1 MSSRPKRKAHNAAYY
16 DGDEFDQD
24 VAPSQK
30 RSAGT
35 AAASDKRRAT
45 GEGKPGS
52 LEWILSSAKSP
63 LCTIDMSVST
73 TLLSV
78 NN

>member
-1 MSSRPKRKAHNAAYY
+1 MSSRPKRKARNAANY
-16 DGDEFDQD
+16 DGNDPD
-24 VAPSQK
+24 VGPSQK
-30 RSAGT
+30 RSGEIT
-35 AAASDKRRAT
+35 AASDKRRAT